1 MLDIKTAHSSNA
13 YGSGGRSGPSAHLRA
28 AGSRS
33 GSSLQLVHTY
43 RGGRSEASSETA
55 FIGLPHAGHA
65 FWIGW
70 SMTICFS
77 PAMAL

>member
-1 MLDIKTAHSSNA
+1 MFDTKTTRGSNA

-33 GSSLQLVHTY
+33 GSSLQLVQTY
-43 RGGRSEASSETA
+43 RGGRSEASSDIA
-55 FIGLPHAGHA
+55 FIGLPHVGHA
-65 FWIGW
+65 FRIGW
-70 SMTICFS
+70 SMAIYFS

>member
-1 MLDIKTAHSSNA
+1 MLETKTARSSNP

-28 AGSRS
+28 SGSCS

-43 RGGRSEASSETA
+43 RGRRSEASSDTA
-55 FIGLPHAGHA
+55 FIGLPHPGHA
-65 FWIGW
+65 FRTGW
-70 SMTICFS
+70 SMAICFP